1 MECTLTLYWYDVSV
15 LDLRI
20 LIFIFLTG
28 HLSFSMY
35 AYLSTYVIY
44 TYISIYSNVSIYLA
58 IYLHLHW
65 TDMMYPSCISE
76 SGYSIFL
83 ATQEIY
89 ASWSL
94 YVGFNLKVIF
104 IDVRK
109 AFDTI
114 YLGVIL
120 QKYGNCPNDFN
131 TLSHKCRNLKDI
143 V

>member
-1 MECTLTLYWYDVSV
+1 
-15 LDLRI
+15 
-20 LIFIFLTG
+20 
-28 HLSFSMY
+28 MY
-35 AYLSTYVIY
+35 GMY
-44 TYISIYSNVSIYLA
+44 TYFVLIWCICLRSQNPDIYISNRSSILLYVCLFTYICNIYIYIHLFKCINISAA

-120 QKYGNCPNDFN
+120 QKYGNCTIDFN
-131 TLSHKCRNLKDI
+131 TLIYRC
-143 V
+143 